1 MKNYVSTD
9 VEQKCFRPFEKKK
22 ETVTIEMES
31 ANQVSIIL
39 RLFWNREI
47 WSVNYWIII
56 CEYNVIR
63 RMLICVSLN
72 RIPKL
77 ENSATSFNERIPKN
91 ILHNISFHIIQ
102 KLEFSSI
109 FM

>member
-1 MKNYVSTD
+1 
-9 VEQKCFRPFEKKK
+9 
-22 ETVTIEMES
+22 
-31 ANQVSIIL
+31 
-39 RLFWNREI
+39 
-47 WSVNYWIII
+47 
-56 CEYNVIR
+56 
-63 RMLICVSLN
+63 MLICVSLN